1 MARRAS
7 ISSAMDKMF
16 HGKIND
22 AIADNKL
29 DYSKL
34 STAVMLFHSIVPKS
48 CQADLKSSRFCCLQK
63 KEMYQLFEKGVKD
76 YENEINIVKTMRQAR
91 YNNAVIE

>member
-1 MARRAS
+1 MIRRAS

-34 STAVMLFHSIVPKS
+34 STAVMLFHSIVPKR
-48 CQADLKSSRFCCLQK
+48 C
-63 KEMYQLFEKGVKD
+63 
-76 YENEINIVKTMRQAR
+76 
-91 YNNAVIE
+91 